1 MNAREFLDQLGENY
15 IYFFIYSR
23 IKCFKNEN
31 VIMNFYIFRSFLVAF
46 FNFRAI
52 KALVSSDAPAF
63 IKKVMLSSTRLQAIN
78 RKIAQQR
85 LEPEI
90 PIFEDRNHLKRQTVE
105 DLKPLYVCPSDFID
119 EFGKILIK
127 NDFLNEEGGE
137 GDSENIFDEEQESFD
152 MPSHLET
159 SGAAALEKI
168 KNYMKRR
175 FPERLLLCKS
185 LASTSEQVYT
195 SWRSRTRKREAEWGD
210 PEDLGVITNDP
221 RPEEVK
227 IAQVLPQMAVEP
239 KFLISNY
246 FITNLLSIS
255 SKLYYSNRPSIQPT
269 QPFSRFN
276 ANTAVWS
283 PSERKIFIELY
294 LQNPKNFGRI
304 SAHLPYKSCEQCV
317 EFYYRHKKEY
327 RLKQM
332 VASYRKA
339 MVAQRKL
346 ILNTSG
352 TSNTTNNSNNSSNNN
367 NSNTV
372 TSNNNNN
379 NTSNI
384 LSNMNILPPSSNS
397 NTNLIVDDEPVTN
410 KKKTGRPVGR
420 PKNKDRKE

>member
-1 MNAREFLDQLGENY
+1 MMSL
-15 IYFFIYSR
+15 
-23 IKCFKNEN
+23 
-31 VIMNFYIFRSFLVAF
+31 
-46 FNFRAI
+46 
-52 KALVSSDAPAF
+52 
-63 IKKVMLSSTRLQAIN
+63 TRLQAIN

-119 EFGKILIK
+119 EFGRILIK
-127 NDFLNEEGGE
+127 SDFVNEEGGN
-137 GDSENIFDEEQESFD
+137 ENILEQQETFN

-175 FPERLLLCKS
+175 FPERLLLSKS

-227 IAQVLPQMAVEP
+227 IAKVLPQMAVEP
-239 KFLISNY
+239 KFLLPNY

-255 SKLYYSNRPSIQPT
+255 SKLYYSNRPSMQPIL
-269 QPFSRFN
+269 PFSRFN

-283 PSERKIFIELY
+283 PSERKTFIELY

-352 TSNTTNNSNNSSNNN
+352 TLNNTNISNNSNSNN
-367 NSNTV
+367 V
-372 TSNNNNN
+372 ISNNISNN
-379 NTSNI
+379 I
-384 LSNMNILPPSSNS
+384 MSNMNILPPSSNS

-420 PKNKDRKE
+420 PKNKDR

>member
-1 MNAREFLDQLGENY
+1 MSLA
-15 IYFFIYSR
+15 
-23 IKCFKNEN
+23 
-31 VIMNFYIFRSFLVAF
+31 
-46 FNFRAI
+46 
-52 KALVSSDAPAF
+52 
-63 IKKVMLSSTRLQAIN
+63 RLQAIN

-90 PIFEDRNHLKRQTVE
+90 PIFENRNHLIRQTVE
-105 DLKPLYVCPSDFID
+105 DFKPLYVSPSDFID
-119 EFGKILIK
+119 EFGRLLIK
-127 NDFLNEEGGE
+127 SETTDEGVNVP
-137 GDSENIFDEEQESFD
+137 SEEQETFN

-159 SGAAALEKI
+159 SGSEALEKI

-175 FPERLLLCKS
+175 FPERLLLSKS
-185 LASTSEQVYT
+185 LASNSEQVYT

-227 IAQVLPQMAVEP
+227 IAKVLPQMAVEP
-239 KFLISNY
+239 KFLMPNY
-246 FITNLLSIS
+246 FINNLLSTS
-255 SKLYYSNRPSIQPT
+255 SKLYYSNRPSMLPT

-283 PSERKIFIELY
+283 PSERKTFIELY

-352 TSNTTNNSNNSSNNN
+352 PLNNVNS
-367 NSNTV
+367 
-372 TSNNNNN
+372 NN
-379 NTSNI
+379 NTSSGSLLN
-384 LSNMNILPPSSNS
+384 NVNILPPSSNFNS
-397 NTNLIVDDEPVTN
+397 NTNVIVDDEHVVPN
-410 KKKTGRPVGR
+410 KKKAGRPVGR